1 MKLSQLFEQV
11 PRTQAEYEVANA
23 ADEAKDRK
31 RLQRE
36 LETALLNGDD
46 EKADELRSVL
56 KDMQKD

>member
-11 PRTQAEYEVANA
+11 PRTQAEYEAANA

-31 RLQRE
+31 RLQQE